1 MVIRISKLF
10 LGPLKQN
17 SLEYEYYKKINHLN
31 INSPNDFLYLN
42 ISFYFL
48 VGGICANLVGLLAVY
63 WGPSPMVVMGIV
75 AIIAGLSALKL
86 PETVGNKLPETMDE
100 AINIGKDSKR
110 GICTCVCPKSLY
122 EMFKED

>member
-1 MVIRISKLF
+1 
-10 LGPLKQN
+10 
-17 SLEYEYYKKINHLN
+17 
-31 INSPNDFLYLN
+31 
-42 ISFYFL
+42 
-48 VGGICANLVGLLAVY
+48 
-63 WGPSPMVVMGIV
+63 MVVMGIV

-122 EMFKED
+122 EMFKEDWKMPSNVYYIEKMYGSRT

>member
-1 MVIRISKLF
+1 
-10 LGPLKQN
+10 
-17 SLEYEYYKKINHLN
+17 
-31 INSPNDFLYLN
+31 
-42 ISFYFL
+42 
-48 VGGICANLVGLLAVY
+48 
-63 WGPSPMVVMGIV
+63 MVVMGIV

-122 EMFKED
+122 EMFKEDWKILSNVYSLKDVWLQNLELKSNFPQALVFDSSMENICIKNKILIHAAHSF

>member
-1 MVIRISKLF
+1 M
-10 LGPLKQN
+10 
-17 SLEYEYYKKINHLN
+17 
-31 INSPNDFLYLN
+31 
-42 ISFYFL
+42 
-48 VGGICANLVGLLAVY
+48 VGLLAVY
-63 WGPSPMVVMGIV
+63 WGPAPMVVMGIV

-122 EMFKED
+122 EMFKEDWKILSNIHSWIKYMALEFRIEEKFPTY